1 MLSLQK
7 NIWYM
12 AAKLSIISVQGK
24 EITISNINDNDYISL
39 TDMVKGSDGEDHIRN
54 WMRNKNT
61 IEFLGIWE
69 QLNNPLFKGVEFDT
83 FLREAGLNRFNMT
96 PRKWIDSTNAIG
108 IISKPGRNGGTFAH
122 KDIAFE
128 FGAWISPVFKL
139 YLIKEYQKLKEIETN
154 QYNIEWNIK
163 RVLSKANYQ
172 LHTDAI
178 NKYVIPKLTISQK
191 KEWIYANEADMLNI
205 IMFGCTAKQWR
216 EANPQRVLNGEN
228 IRDMASINEL
238 AILSNLE
245 TLNSSLIKQGI
256 SDIRQRARILSEL
269 AREQK
274 KVLDKYD
281 YVKSVKKLSE
291 SSFIETQDSLS
302 LFDNSLKKDI
312 ELRPEE
318 E

>member
-1 MLSLQK
+1 
-7 NIWYM
+7 M
-12 AAKLSIISVQGK
+12 AAKLSKISVQGN
-24 EITISNINDNDYISL
+24 EITVSNINDNDYISL
-39 TDMVKGSDGEDHIRN
+39 TDMVKDSDGEDHIRN

-69 QLNNPLFKGVEFDT
+69 QINNPLFKGVEFDT

-108 IISKPGRNGGTFAH
+108 IISKSGRNGGTFAH

-139 YLIKEYQKLKEIETN
+139 YLIKEYQKLKEAESN
-154 QYNIEWNIK
+154 QLNIEWNIK

-178 NKYVIPKLTISQK
+178 NKYIIPKLTLSQK
-191 KEWIYANEADMLNI
+191 KEWIYADEADMLNI

-216 EANPQRVLNGEN
+216 DANPQRVLNGEN

-238 AILSNLE
+238 AILSNIE
-245 TLNSSLIKQGI
+245 TLNSTLIKQGI
-256 SDIRQRARILSEL
+256 ERRQRARILSEM

-274 KVLDKYD
+274 AVLDSYD
-281 YVKSVKKLSE
+281 FVKSVKKVSDTTLIEAQQHSELSP
-291 SSFIETQDSLS
+291 FDQSLDRALS
-302 LFDNSLKKDI
+302 YNPRKK
-312 ELRPEE
+312 EE
-318 E
+318 PSE